1 MLMKHIVLS
10 PSDRMQIFTLRMG
23 LRTVVQSEGRMHL
36 TNPRLVRRCAIHW
49 LTLVGFKVTNR
60 TRWATL
66 LEMFEAS
73 IGKAMDEAD
82 KASGHEPDPAL
93 N

>member
-1 MLMKHIVLS
+1 
-10 PSDRMQIFTLRMG
+10 
-23 LRTVVQSEGRMHL
+23 MHL
-36 TNPRLVRRCAIHW
+36 TNPRLVRRCAHHW

-66 LEMFEAS
+66 LEMFES
-73 IGKAMDEAD
+73 TIGKAMDEAD
-82 KASGHEPDPAL
+82 KASGHEPDPSL

>member
-1 MLMKHIVLS
+1 MKHITLTQ
-10 PSDRMQIFTLRMG
+10 SDRFQLFTLRMG
-23 LRTVVQSEGRMHL
+23 LRTAVQSEGRMHL
-36 TNPRLVRRCAIHW
+36 TNPVLVRRCANHW

-66 LEMFEAS
+66 LEMFES
-73 IGKAMDEAD
+73 TIGKAMDEAD
-82 KASGHEPDPAL
+82 KASGNEPDPSL